1 MNRKNALAAL
11 ALLVA
16 GTSAFAQTEL
26 ELQHFGASQPS
37 ATTRAEVRAEVI
49 KARANGELVS
59 PTEADVAAVVQKPA
73 VVTAGKTRAEVRA
86 EVLKARAD
94 GSLDRRA
101 ELDFYNDTAVAST
114 RSRDEVRKEAVAAT
128 RSGQAA
134 RVQAG
139 H

>member
-1 MNRKNALAAL
+1 MNRKNAFAAL

-16 GTSAFAQTEL
+16 GTTAFAQTEV

-37 ATTRAEVRAEVI
+37 ATTRAAVRAEVI

-59 PTEADVAAVVQKPA
+59 PTEADVAAVFQKPA
-73 VVTAGKTRAEVRA
+73 VVAGKTRAEVRS

-101 ELDFYNDTAVAST
+101 ELDVYQDNAVAST
-114 RSRDEVRKEAVAAT
+114 RTRAEVRKEAVAAT
-128 RSGQAA
+128 RSGEAA
-134 RVQAG
+134 RSVQAG